1 MDASTLK
8 YGTFVSQLSPCGENM
23 EYDPRMMALEED
35 IIGKPEQQMGDSI
48 IPATPPNWKD
58 ILKNATSLLEDTR
71 DLRVFIYWTAARL
84 AREGLQGLLEGL
96 QHILYFSSESWDEL
110 WPVPDDGDVQERLSA
125 FALLSPM
132 AGSFDADMTVVQLL
146 LDQKLCFSHTVGS
159 YSLRDIREAQETGNE
174 EARKLIR
181 AAYLD
186 SPEAELQAVQTCIE
200 NILQCLRDIREC
212 YDNHGMGTPDLRMIT
227 DIVKEMQLFYK
238 SQPVEQPSAPAPVSA
253 AEAPVEAAAVA
264 PAATV
269 GAVAAVPV
277 ALPAATPGVI
287 NGRQDAIRT
296 MKALCQW
303 FEENEPS
310 SPVPYFLKRA
320 IRCVG
325 ANLFDIVEDLAPQM
339 KEQLKLILKPDPVEP
354 RTVPQAPL
362 PVSTPAPA
370 PIAAPA
376 PAPAPAP
383 EPPPAQE
390 FFNPFG

>member
-35 IIGKPEQQMGDSI
+35 IVGKPEQQMGDSI

-58 ILKNATSLLEDTR
+58 ILKNAASLLEDTR
-71 DLRVFIYWTAARL
+71 DLRVFIYWTAAQL
-84 AREGLQGLLEGL
+84 AREGLSGLYEGL
-96 QHILYFSSESWDEL
+96 QHILYFSSEAWDEL

-146 LDQKLCFSHTVGS
+146 LDQKLCFSHAVGS

-186 SPEAELQAVQTCIE
+186 SPEAELEKVKTCID

-238 SQPVEQPSAPAPVSA
+238 SQPAEQPEAPAPTVSEAPSASVSA
-253 AEAPVEAAAVA
+253 APAAAA
-264 PAATV
+264 GPL
-269 GAVAAVPV
+269 AAVPV
-277 ALPAATPGVI
+277 ALPAAAPGVI

-354 RTVPQAPL
+354 RTAPQPAA

-370 PIAAPA
+370 PVA
-376 PAPAPAP
+376 APAPAP

-390 FFNPFG
+390 YFNPFG

>member
-35 IIGKPEQQMGDSI
+35 IVGKPEQQMGDSI

-58 ILKNATSLLEDTR
+58 ILKNAASLLEDTR
-71 DLRVFIYWTAARL
+71 DLRVFIYWTAAQL
-84 AREGLQGLLEGL
+84 AREGLSGLYEGL
-96 QHILYFSSESWDEL
+96 QHILYFSTEAWDEL

-146 LDQKLCFSHTVGS
+146 LDQKLCFSHAVGN

-186 SPEAELQAVQTCIE
+186 SPEAELEKVKTCID

-212 YDNHGMGTPDLRMIT
+212 YDHHGMGTPDLRMIT

-238 SQPVEQPSAPAPVSA
+238 SQPAEQPSAPASVPA
-253 AEAPVEAAAVA
+253 AEAPVAVASPVA

-277 ALPAATPGVI
+277 ALPAAAPGVI

-354 RTVPQAPL
+354 HTAPQHAA

-370 PIAAPA
+370 PVA
-376 PAPAPAP
+376 APAPAP

-390 FFNPFG
+390 YFNPFG

>member
-35 IIGKPEQQMGDSI
+35 IVGKPEQQMGDSI

-58 ILKNATSLLEDTR
+58 ILKNAASLLEDTR
-71 DLRVFIYWTAARL
+71 DLRVFIYWTAAQL
-84 AREGLQGLLEGL
+84 AREGLSGLYEGL
-96 QHILYFSSESWDEL
+96 QHILYFSTEAWDEL

-146 LDQKLCFSHTVGS
+146 LDQKLCFSHAVGS

-186 SPEAELQAVQTCIE
+186 SPEAELEKVKTCID

-238 SQPVEQPSAPAPVSA
+238 SQPAEQPEAPAPIVS
-253 AEAPVEAAAVA
+253 EAPSASVPAA
-264 PAATV
+264 PAAAA
-269 GAVAAVPV
+269 GPVAAVPV
-277 ALPAATPGVI
+277 ALPAAAPGVI

-354 RTVPQAPL
+354 RTAPQPAS

-370 PIAAPA
+370 PVA
-376 PAPAPAP
+376 APAPAP

-390 FFNPFG
+390 YFNPFG

>member
-35 IIGKPEQQMGDSI
+35 IVGKPEQQMGDSI

-58 ILKNATSLLEDTR
+58 ILKNAASLLEDTR
-71 DLRVFIYWTAARL
+71 DLRVFIYWTAAQL
-84 AREGLQGLLEGL
+84 AREGLSGLYEGL
-96 QHILYFSSESWDEL
+96 QHILYFSTEAWDEL

-146 LDQKLCFSHTVGS
+146 LDQKLCFSHAVGS

-186 SPEAELQAVQTCIE
+186 SPEAELEKVKTCID

-238 SQPVEQPSAPAPVSA
+238 SQPAEQPEVPAPTVSEAPSASVSA
-253 AEAPVEAAAVA
+253 APAAAAGPV
-264 PAATV
+264 V
-269 GAVAAVPV
+269 AVPV
-277 ALPAATPGVI
+277 ALPAAAPGVI

-354 RTVPQAPL
+354 RTAPQPAS

-370 PIAAPA
+370 PVA
-376 PAPAPAP
+376 APAPAP

-390 FFNPFG
+390 YFNPFG

>member
-35 IIGKPEQQMGDSI
+35 IVGKPEQQMGDSI

-58 ILKNATSLLEDTR
+58 ILKNAASLLEDTR
-71 DLRVFIYWTAARL
+71 DLRVFIYWTAAQL
-84 AREGLQGLLEGL
+84 AREGLSGLYEGL
-96 QHILYFSSESWDEL
+96 QHILYFSTEAWDEL

-146 LDQKLCFSHTVGS
+146 LDQKLCFSHAVGS

-186 SPEAELQAVQTCIE
+186 SPEAELEKVKTCID

-238 SQPVEQPSAPAPVSA
+238 SQPAEQPEAPAPIVS
-253 AEAPVEAAAVA
+253 EAPSASVPAA
-264 PAATV
+264 PAAAA
-269 GAVAAVPV
+269 GPVAAVPV
-277 ALPAATPGVI
+277 ALPAAAPGVI

-354 RTVPQAPL
+354 RSAPQPAA

-370 PIAAPA
+370 PVA
-376 PAPAPAP
+376 APAPAP

-390 FFNPFG
+390 YFNPFG

>member
-35 IIGKPEQQMGDSI
+35 IVGKPEQQMGDSI

-58 ILKNATSLLEDTR
+58 ILKNAASLLEDTR
-71 DLRVFIYWTAARL
+71 DLRVFIYWTAAQL
-84 AREGLQGLLEGL
+84 AREGLSGLYEGL
-96 QHILYFSSESWDEL
+96 QHILYFSTEAWDEL

-146 LDQKLCFSHTVGS
+146 LDQKLCFSHAVGS

-186 SPEAELQAVQTCIE
+186 SPEAELEKVKTCID

-238 SQPVEQPSAPAPVSA
+238 SQPAEQPEAPAPTLS
-253 AEAPVEAAAVA
+253 EAPSASVPAA
-264 PAATV
+264 PAAAA
-269 GAVAAVPV
+269 GPVAAVPV
-277 ALPAATPGVI
+277 ALPAAAPGVI

-354 RTVPQAPL
+354 RTAPQPAA

-370 PIAAPA
+370 PVAAA
-376 PAPAPAP
+376 APAP

-390 FFNPFG
+390 YFNPFG

>member
-35 IIGKPEQQMGDSI
+35 IVGKPEQQMGDSI

-58 ILKNATSLLEDTR
+58 ILKNAASLLEDTR
-71 DLRVFIYWTAARL
+71 DLRVFIYWTAAQL
-84 AREGLQGLLEGL
+84 AREGLSGLYEGL
-96 QHILYFSSESWDEL
+96 QHILYFSTEAWDEL

-146 LDQKLCFSHTVGS
+146 LDQKLCFSHAVGS

-186 SPEAELQAVQTCIE
+186 SPEAELEKVKTCID

-238 SQPVEQPSAPAPVSA
+238 SQPAEQPEAPAPVVS
-253 AEAPVEAAAVA
+253 EAPSASVSAA
-264 PAATV
+264 PAAAA
-269 GAVAAVPV
+269 GPLAAVPV
-277 ALPAATPGVI
+277 ALPAAAPGVI

-354 RTVPQAPL
+354 RTAPQPAS

-370 PIAAPA
+370 PVA
-376 PAPAPAP
+376 APAPAP

-390 FFNPFG
+390 YFNPFG

>member
-35 IIGKPEQQMGDSI
+35 IVGKPEQQMGDSI

-58 ILKNATSLLEDTR
+58 ILKNAASLLEDTR
-71 DLRVFIYWTAARL
+71 DLRVFIYWTAAQL
-84 AREGLQGLLEGL
+84 AREGLSGLYEGL
-96 QHILYFSSESWDEL
+96 QHILYFSTEAWDEL

-146 LDQKLCFSHTVGS
+146 LDQKLCFSHAVGS
-159 YSLRDIREAQETGNE
+159 YSLRDIREAQEPGNE

-186 SPEAELQAVQTCIE
+186 SPEAELEKVKTCID

-238 SQPVEQPSAPAPVSA
+238 SQPAEQPEAPAPIVS
-253 AEAPVEAAAVA
+253 EAPSASVPAA
-264 PAATV
+264 PAAAA
-269 GAVAAVPV
+269 GPVAAVPV
-277 ALPAATPGVI
+277 ALPAAAPGVI

-354 RTVPQAPL
+354 RTAPQPAS

-370 PIAAPA
+370 PVA
-376 PAPAPAP
+376 APAPAP

-390 FFNPFG
+390 YFNPFG

>member
-35 IIGKPEQQMGDSI
+35 IVGKPEQQMGDSI

-58 ILKNATSLLEDTR
+58 ILKNAASLLEDTR
-71 DLRVFIYWTAARL
+71 DLRVFIYWTAAQL
-84 AREGLQGLLEGL
+84 AREGLSGLYEGL
-96 QHILYFSSESWDEL
+96 QHILYFSTEAWDEL

-146 LDQKLCFSHTVGS
+146 LDQKLCFSHAVGS

-186 SPEAELQAVQTCIE
+186 SPEAELEKVRTCID

-238 SQPVEQPSAPAPVSA
+238 SQPAEQPEAPAPVVS
-253 AEAPVEAAAVA
+253 EAPSASVSAA
-264 PAATV
+264 PAASA
-269 GAVAAVPV
+269 GPLAAVPV
-277 ALPAATPGVI
+277 ALPAAAPGVI

-354 RTVPQAPL
+354 RTAPQPAA

-370 PIAAPA
+370 PVA
-376 PAPAPAP
+376 APAPAP

-390 FFNPFG
+390 YFNPFG

>member
-35 IIGKPEQQMGDSI
+35 IVGKPEQQMGDSI

-58 ILKNATSLLEDTR
+58 ILKNAASLLEDTR
-71 DLRVFIYWTAARL
+71 DLRVFIYWTAAQL
-84 AREGLQGLLEGL
+84 AREGLSGLYEGL
-96 QHILYFSSESWDEL
+96 QHILSFSTEAWDEL

-146 LDQKLCFSHTVGS
+146 LDQKLCFSHAVGS

-186 SPEAELQAVQTCIE
+186 SPEAELEKVKTCID

-238 SQPVEQPSAPAPVSA
+238 SQPAEQPEAPAPTVSEAPSASVSA
-253 AEAPVEAAAVA
+253 APAAAA
-264 PAATV
+264 GP
-269 GAVAAVPV
+269 VAAVPV
-277 ALPAATPGVI
+277 ALPAAAPGVI

-354 RTVPQAPL
+354 RTAPQPAS

-370 PIAAPA
+370 PVA
-376 PAPAPAP
+376 APAPAP

-390 FFNPFG
+390 YFNPFG

>member
-35 IIGKPEQQMGDSI
+35 IVGKPEQQMGDSI

-146 LDQKLCFSHTVGS
+146 LDQKLYFSHTVGS

-186 SPEAELQAVQTCIE
+186 SPEAELEKVKTCID

-238 SQPVEQPSAPAPVSA
+238 SQPAEQPEAPAPIVS
-253 AEAPVEAAAVA
+253 EAPSASVPAA
-264 PAATV
+264 PAAAA
-269 GAVAAVPV
+269 GPVAAVPV
-277 ALPAATPGVI
+277 ALPAAAPGVI

-310 SPVPYFLKRA
+310 SPVPDFLKRA

-354 RTVPQAPL
+354 RTAPQPAS

-370 PIAAPA
+370 PVA
-376 PAPAPAP
+376 APAPAP

-390 FFNPFG
+390 YFNPFG

>member
-35 IIGKPEQQMGDSI
+35 IVGKPEQQMGDSI

-58 ILKNATSLLEDTR
+58 ILKNAASLLEDTR
-71 DLRVFIYWTAARL
+71 DLRVFIYWTAAQL
-84 AREGLQGLLEGL
+84 AREGLSGLYEGL
-96 QHILYFSSESWDEL
+96 QHILYFSTEAWDEL

-146 LDQKLCFSHTVGS
+146 LDQKLCFSHAVGS

-186 SPEAELQAVQTCIE
+186 SPEAELEKVKTCID

-238 SQPVEQPSAPAPVSA
+238 SQPAEQPEAPAPTVSEAPSASVSA
-253 AEAPVEAAAVA
+253 APAAAA
-264 PAATV
+264 GP
-269 GAVAAVPV
+269 VAAVPV
-277 ALPAATPGVI
+277 ALPAAAPGVI

-354 RTVPQAPL
+354 RTAPQPAA

-370 PIAAPA
+370 PVA
-376 PAPAPAP
+376 APAPAP

-390 FFNPFG
+390 YFNPFG

>member
-35 IIGKPEQQMGDSI
+35 IVGKPEQQMGDSI

-58 ILKNATSLLEDTR
+58 ILKNAASLLEDTR
-71 DLRVFIYWTAARL
+71 DLRVFIYWTAAQL
-84 AREGLQGLLEGL
+84 AREGLSGLYEGL
-96 QHILYFSSESWDEL
+96 QHILYFSTEAWDEL

-146 LDQKLCFSHTVGS
+146 LDQKLCFSHAVGS

-186 SPEAELQAVQTCIE
+186 SPEAELEKVKTCID

-238 SQPVEQPSAPAPVSA
+238 SQPAEQPEAPAPVVS
-253 AEAPVEAAAVA
+253 EAPSASVSAA
-264 PAATV
+264 PAAAA
-269 GAVAAVPV
+269 GPVAAVPV
-277 ALPAATPGVI
+277 ALPAAAPGVI

-354 RTVPQAPL
+354 RTAPQPAS

-370 PIAAPA
+370 PVA
-376 PAPAPAP
+376 APAPAP

-390 FFNPFG
+390 YFNPFG

>member
-35 IIGKPEQQMGDSI
+35 IVGKPEQQMGDSI

-58 ILKNATSLLEDTR
+58 ILKNAASLLEDTR
-71 DLRVFIYWTAARL
+71 DLRVFIYWTAAQL
-84 AREGLQGLLEGL
+84 AREGLSGLYEGL
-96 QHILYFSSESWDEL
+96 QHILYFSTEAWDEL

-146 LDQKLCFSHTVGS
+146 LDQKLCFSHAVGS

-186 SPEAELQAVQTCIE
+186 SPEAELEKVKTCID

-238 SQPVEQPSAPAPVSA
+238 SQPAEQPEAPAPTVS
-253 AEAPVEAAAVA
+253 EAPSASVPAA
-264 PAATV
+264 PAAAA
-269 GAVAAVPV
+269 GPVAAVPV
-277 ALPAATPGVI
+277 ALPAAAPGVI

-354 RTVPQAPL
+354 RTAPQPAA

-370 PIAAPA
+370 PVAAA
-376 PAPAPAP
+376 APAP

-390 FFNPFG
+390 YFNPFG

>member
-35 IIGKPEQQMGDSI
+35 IVGKPEQQMGDSI

-58 ILKNATSLLEDTR
+58 ILKNAASLLEDTR
-71 DLRVFIYWTAARL
+71 DLRVFIYWTAAQL
-84 AREGLQGLLEGL
+84 AREGLSGLYEGL
-96 QHILYFSSESWDEL
+96 QHILYFSTEAWDEL

-146 LDQKLCFSHTVGS
+146 LDQKLCFSHAVGS

-186 SPEAELQAVQTCIE
+186 SPEAELEKVKTCID

-238 SQPVEQPSAPAPVSA
+238 SQPAEQPEAPAPTVSEAPSASVSA
-253 AEAPVEAAAVA
+253 APAAAVG
-264 PAATV
+264 P
-269 GAVAAVPV
+269 VAAVPV
-277 ALPAATPGVI
+277 ALPAAAPGVI

-354 RTVPQAPL
+354 RTAPQPAA

-370 PIAAPA
+370 PVAAT
-376 PAPAPAP
+376 APAP

-390 FFNPFG
+390 YFNPFG

>member
-35 IIGKPEQQMGDSI
+35 IVGKPEQQMGDSI

-58 ILKNATSLLEDTR
+58 ILKNAASLLEDTR
-71 DLRVFIYWTAARL
+71 DLRVFIYWTAAQL
-84 AREGLQGLLEGL
+84 AREGLSGLYEGL
-96 QHILYFSSESWDEL
+96 QHILYFSTEAWDEL

-146 LDQKLCFSHTVGS
+146 LDQKLCFSHAVGS

-186 SPEAELQAVQTCIE
+186 SPEAELEKVKTCID

-238 SQPVEQPSAPAPVSA
+238 SQPAEQPEAPAPAVSEAPSASVSA
-253 AEAPVEAAAVA
+253 APAAAAGPV
-264 PAATV
+264 V
-269 GAVAAVPV
+269 VVPV
-277 ALPAATPGVI
+277 ALPAAAPGVI

-354 RTVPQAPL
+354 RTAPQPAA

-370 PIAAPA
+370 PVAV
-376 PAPAPAP
+376 PAPAP

-390 FFNPFG
+390 YFNPFG

>member
-35 IIGKPEQQMGDSI
+35 IVGKPEQQMGDSI

-58 ILKNATSLLEDTR
+58 ILKNAASLLEDTR
-71 DLRVFIYWTAARL
+71 DLRVFIYWTAAQL
-84 AREGLQGLLEGL
+84 AREGLSGLYEGL
-96 QHILYFSSESWDEL
+96 QHILYFSTEAWDEL

-146 LDQKLCFSHTVGS
+146 LDQKLCFSHAVGS

-186 SPEAELQAVQTCIE
+186 SPEAELEKVKTCID

-238 SQPVEQPSAPAPVSA
+238 SQPAEQPEAPAPTVS
-253 AEAPVEAAAVA
+253 EAPSASVPAA
-264 PAATV
+264 PAAAA
-269 GAVAAVPV
+269 GPVAAVPV
-277 ALPAATPGVI
+277 ALPAAAPGVI

-354 RTVPQAPL
+354 RSAPQPAA

-370 PIAAPA
+370 PVA
-376 PAPAPAP
+376 APAPAP

-390 FFNPFG
+390 YFNPFG

>member
-35 IIGKPEQQMGDSI
+35 IVGKPEQQMGDSI

-58 ILKNATSLLEDTR
+58 ILKNAASLLEDTR
-71 DLRVFIYWTAARL
+71 DLRVFIYWTAAQL
-84 AREGLQGLLEGL
+84 AREGLSGLYEGL
-96 QHILYFSSESWDEL
+96 QHILYFSTEAWDEL

-146 LDQKLCFSHTVGS
+146 LDQKLCFSHAVGS

-186 SPEAELQAVQTCIE
+186 SPEAELEKVKTCID

-238 SQPVEQPSAPAPVSA
+238 SQPAEQPEAPAPTVSEAPSASVSA
-253 AEAPVEAAAVA
+253 APAAAA
-264 PAATV
+264 GP
-269 GAVAAVPV
+269 VAAVPV
-277 ALPAATPGVI
+277 ALPAAAPGVI

-354 RTVPQAPL
+354 RTAPQPAS

-370 PIAAPA
+370 PVA
-376 PAPAPAP
+376 APAPAP

-390 FFNPFG
+390 YFNPFG

>member
-35 IIGKPEQQMGDSI
+35 IVGKPEQQMGDSI

-58 ILKNATSLLEDTR
+58 ILKNAASLLEDTR
-71 DLRVFIYWTAARL
+71 DLRVFIYWTAAQL
-84 AREGLQGLLEGL
+84 AREGLSGLYEGL
-96 QHILYFSSESWDEL
+96 QHILYFSTEAWDEL

-146 LDQKLCFSHTVGS
+146 LDQKLCFSHAVGS

-186 SPEAELQAVQTCIE
+186 SPEAELEKVKTCID

-238 SQPVEQPSAPAPVSA
+238 SQPAEQPEAPAPTVSEAPSASVSA
-253 AEAPVEAAAVA
+253 APAAAA
-264 PAATV
+264 GP
-269 GAVAAVPV
+269 VAAVPV
-277 ALPAATPGVI
+277 ALPAAAPGVI

-354 RTVPQAPL
+354 RSAPQPAA

-370 PIAAPA
+370 PVA
-376 PAPAPAP
+376 APAPAP

-390 FFNPFG
+390 YFNPFG

>member
-8 YGTFVSQLSPCGENM
+8 YGTFVSQLSPCGENI

-35 IIGKPEQQMGDSI
+35 IVGKPEQQMGDSI

-58 ILKNATSLLEDTR
+58 ILKNAASLLEDTR
-71 DLRVFIYWTAARL
+71 DLRVFIYWTAAQL
-84 AREGLQGLLEGL
+84 AREGLSGLYEGL
-96 QHILYFSSESWDEL
+96 QHILYFSTEAWDEL

-146 LDQKLCFSHTVGS
+146 LDQKLCFSHAVGS

-186 SPEAELQAVQTCIE
+186 SPEAELEKVKTCID

-238 SQPVEQPSAPAPVSA
+238 SQPAEQPEAPAPTVSEAPSASVSA
-253 AEAPVEAAAVA
+253 APAAAA
-264 PAATV
+264 GPL
-269 GAVAAVPV
+269 AAVPV
-277 ALPAATPGVI
+277 ALPAAAPGVI

-354 RTVPQAPL
+354 RTAPQPAS

-370 PIAAPA
+370 PVA
-376 PAPAPAP
+376 APAPAP

-390 FFNPFG
+390 YFNPFG